1 MSPLIQGKLLDL
13 LVNFVAI
20 ILGGGLITLVI
31 ELRRHQRERLN
42 WQREDEMV
50 QIDIPRSDLRCLTW
64 IITDK
69 TSDKDKLVIYENI
82 LEGTIRK
89 IFVVAEFVIR
99 NTTAA
104 EIIITH
110 YDADVLQIP
119 SGNDTKH
126 FYDLETHDL
135 ISVDDIGAVRLRPY
149 STIPRVLVLVCE
161 FDKDRKL
168 ESLPTTLVI
177 SAKTSSGKILQG
189 KATLNLVNRIPDL
202 EYFRDEYHLKKYADK
217 VRTPEDELPF

>member
-135 ISVDDIGAVRLRPY
+135 I
-149 STIPRVLVLVCE
+149 
-161 FDKDRKL
+161 
-168 ESLPTTLVI
+168 
-177 SAKTSSGKILQG
+177 
-189 KATLNLVNRIPDL
+189 
-202 EYFRDEYHLKKYADK
+202 
-217 VRTPEDELPF
+217 